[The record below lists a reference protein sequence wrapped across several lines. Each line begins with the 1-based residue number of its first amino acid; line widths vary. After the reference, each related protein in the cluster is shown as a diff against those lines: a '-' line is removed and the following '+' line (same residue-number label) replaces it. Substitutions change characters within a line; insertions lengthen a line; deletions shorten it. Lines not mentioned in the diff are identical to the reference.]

1 MAPVR
6 LLAFPYAGGGP
17 FSYLHW
23 TRLLSSDVE
32 LRVVSAPG
40 RDLREHEGEEPHLE
54 AWLDAITA
62 ELLADPGVPLALLG
76 HSLGALMAFEV
87 ARRLA
92 AAGRPPVHLVVSA
105 KAPAGVREEDA
116 ALRRLPDAPL
126 LQAIRERFGG
136 LPEELEEDP
145 ELLATVLRRLRNDLQ
160 LLEQFEARTGSPL
173 ALPLTVLWS
182 PDDRSVN
189 EAQMRQWGTLVSGE
203 VRYRAFPG
211 GHFFLVEHAA
221 AVCRIVAEAL
231 AAGRDGHPLQERAA
245 ARAEA
250 QHLERAA
257 DRGERDS

>member
-23 TRLLSSDVE
+23 TRLLSHEIE

-40 RDLREHEGEEPHLE
+40 RDLREHEGEEPRLA

-76 HSLGALMAFEV
+76 HSLGALMAYEV
-87 ARRLA
+87 SRRLIE
-92 AAGRPPVHLVVSA
+92 AGRPPVHLVVSA
-105 KAPAGVREEDA
+105 KAPAGVSEEDA
-116 ALRRLPDAPL
+116 ALRQLADAPL
-126 LQAIRERFGG
+126 LAAIRERFGG

-160 LLEQFEARTGSPL
+160 LLEQFEARAGPPL
-173 ALPLTVLWS
+173 ALPLTVWWS
-182 PDDRSVN
+182 PDDRSVD
-189 EAQMRQWGTLVSGE
+189 EAQMRQWGALVSGE

-221 AVCRIVAEAL
+221 AVCRSVADAL
-231 AAGRDGHPLQERAA
+231 DAGREGHPLRGSGTV
-245 ARAEA
+245 RGEA
-250 QHLERAA
+250 PDPERAA
-257 DRGERDS
+257 DGGGREP